1 MKLLCAL
8 AVLVVLVIPSLG
20 DYARTVS
27 YKGDIVLRC
36 PDRTKST
43 VNVLRKHADVFHVG
57 ADQSIDLRLSQK
69 SFESVERYF
78 PECKV
83 VIEDLEEHVRTSEER
98 MVSSKEKLRAWAQ
111 QVMEEMVSEQGVG
124 NHKEAL
130 SRLETKLLKDT
141 WFEDYHDYSAI
152 VQWYKEKA
160 AEYPNLVTFV
170 PSIGTTNEGR
180 DMPAVHITAASKK
193 GGAKIY
199 LQSLIHAREWI
210 TGAVLMYSV
219 DHLLTNYGKDPEVT
233 KILDTAEIIAVPI
246 VNPDGYAYTWTND
259 RLWRKN
265 RVRTT
270 SESDC
275 VGVDIN
281 RNFPEGWSTDLSG
294 KDVVGAS
301 ADPCKEDYRGLAP
314 ASEKEV
320 NNIMAY
326 FKLHTPIVGA
336 IDIHSYGQL
345 VLRPYGYIND
355 PSTDESK
362 LSALG
367 EKLVEAM
374 KKSTGQKY
382 TSQLGYDLYQANGIA
397 SDWFYSE
404 DAAKENKGIRAMGY
418 TIELRDDGN
427 NGFLLPASE
436 IIATGQEFTAA
447 LKTFAKYTTSNPI
460 YLSSSSSSSHQRAGH
475 Q

>member
-1 MKLLCAL
+1 MKLLSAL
-8 AVLVVLVIPSLG
+8 AVLAALVIPSFG

-27 YKGDIVLRC
+27 YKGDILLRC

-57 ADQSIDLRLSQK
+57 ADQSIDLRLSGK
-69 SFESVERYF
+69 SFEAVERYF

-83 VIEDLEEHVRTSEER
+83 VIEDLEEHVRASEER
-98 MVSSKEKLRAWAQ
+98 MVSSKEKLRAWAK
-111 QVMEEMVSEQGVG
+111 QVMVEMVSEQGVDVD
-124 NHKEAL
+124 HEEAL
-130 SRLETKLLKDT
+130 SRLEAKLVKDT

-160 AEYPNLVTFV
+160 AEYPNL
-170 PSIGTTNEGR
+170 G
-180 DMPAVHITAASKK
+180 DLCAKK
-193 GGAKIY
+193 ATKIY

-219 DHLLTNYGKDPEVT
+219 NHLLTHYGKDLEVT
-233 KILDTAEIIAVPI
+233 KILDTVEIVAVPI
-246 VNPDGYAYTWTND
+246 VNPDGYSYTWTSD

-265 RVRTT
+265 RDGTQT
-270 SESDC
+270 SVERMLLVPQQTRKNS
-275 VGVDIN
+275 
-281 RNFPEGWSTDLSG
+281 
-294 KDVVGAS
+294 
-301 ADPCKEDYRGLAP
+301 
-314 ASEKEV
+314 
-320 NNIMAY
+320 
-326 FKLHTPIVGA
+326 PIVGA

-345 VLRPYGYIND
+345 VLRPWGYTLN
-355 PSTDESK
+355 PSGDDGK

-374 KKSTGQKY
+374 KKSTGQTY
-382 TSQLGYDLYQANGIA
+382 TSELSYGLYQANGIA

-404 DAAKENKGIRAMGY
+404 DAAMENKGIRAMGY

-436 IIATGQEFTAA
+436 IIATGKEFTAA
-447 LKTFAKYTTSNPI
+447 LKTFVKYTTSNPI
-460 YLSSSSSSSHQRAGH
+460 YLSSSRQASSGH